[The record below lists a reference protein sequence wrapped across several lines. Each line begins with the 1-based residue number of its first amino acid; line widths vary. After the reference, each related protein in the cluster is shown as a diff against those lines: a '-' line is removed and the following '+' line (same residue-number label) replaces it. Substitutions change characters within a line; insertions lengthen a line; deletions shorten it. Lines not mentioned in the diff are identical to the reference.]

1 MEEGQYLT
9 TVCDP
14 SWEEDAL
21 KIVSSLQE
29 IDDLL
34 RAAERLAQR
43 FAAKRIFIPMVPGTD
58 VYVFRLDPGIGSLP
72 STRWFFRIEGI
83 KAVFIAVEAIIDE
96 EDAE

>member
-1 MEEGQYLT
+1 MEEGPYLT

-14 SWEEDAL
+14 SWEQDAL

-43 FAAKRIFIPMVPGTD
+43 GLAKNISIPKVPGTD
-58 VYVFRLDPGIGSLP
+58 VYVFRLDPGLGALP
-72 STRWFFRIEGI
+72 ATRWFFRVEEE
-83 KAVFIAVEAIIDE
+83 KAVFIAVEAVEDE
-96 EDAE
+96 EETD